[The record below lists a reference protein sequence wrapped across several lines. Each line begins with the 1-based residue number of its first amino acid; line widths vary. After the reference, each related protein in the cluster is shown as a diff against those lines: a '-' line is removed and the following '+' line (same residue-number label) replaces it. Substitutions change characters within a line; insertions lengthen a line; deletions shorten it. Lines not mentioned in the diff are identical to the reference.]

1 MKNNT
6 SSKNNLNEW
15 YVDLLRFTGF
25 PTPDFQIQEPTWWQY
40 IVGEPSE
47 TKVFHP
53 RKGQFQDK
61 GIFREGELILKIE
74 PFRIDWIYRVI
85 KSEVDQIKSSLGLLS
100 EASTSFNDSIKK
112 WFEVD
117 NFPTLQRVA
126 FGAFLIQ
133 PVEDRK
139 SGYEVISKY
148 LINSVKL
155 DPESSSDFLYQI
167 NRPRDSKLN
176 FPELKIN
183 RLTKWSVQTY
193 KHFGVAVGEESKT
206 VYESEESFACR
217 LELDINTIMN
227 IKNRFNSADSRNIFN
242 ELINLGLE
250 IAEKGDIK

>member
-1 MKNNT
+1 MKNNN
-6 SSKNNLNEW
+6 SSKNDLNNW

-25 PTPDFQIQEPTWWQY
+25 TTPDFQIQDPSWWQY

-47 TKVFHP
+47 TRVFHP

-61 GIFREGELILKIE
+61 GIFGEGELILKIE
-74 PFRIDWIYRVI
+74 PYRIDWIYRAMPI
-85 KSEVDQIKSSLGLLS
+85 EIDQNRSSLGLLS
-100 EASTSFNDSIKK
+100 EASESFNELIQK
-112 WFEVD
+112 WFVVD

-126 FGAFLIQ
+126 FGALVIQ

-139 SGYEVISKY
+139 TGYERISKY

-193 KHFGVAVGEESKT
+193 KHIGVAVGEESKT

-217 LELDINTIMN
+217 LELDINTMVN
-227 IKNRFNSADSRNIFN
+227 IKNRFNSNDSKNLFN
-242 ELINLGLE
+242 ELANLGLE

>member
-6 SSKNNLNEW
+6 LKINLNEW

-25 PTPDFQIQEPTWWQY
+25 PTPDFQIQEPSWWQY

-53 RKGQFQDK
+53 RKRQFQDK
-61 GIFREGELILKIE
+61 GIFKEGELILEIE
-74 PFRIDWIYRVI
+74 PFRIDWIYRVTQ
-85 KSEVDQIKSSLGLLS
+85 SEFDQIKNSLGLLS
-100 EASTSFNDSIKK
+100 EASKSFNESIQK
-112 WFEVD
+112 WFDVD
-117 NFPTLQRVA
+117 NFPTLQRLA
-126 FGAFLIQ
+126 FGALLIQ
-133 PVEDRK
+133 PVKNRK
-139 SGYEVISKY
+139 SGYNRISKY

-183 RLTKWSVQTY
+183 RLTKWSVQTH
-193 KHFGVAVGEESKT
+193 KHFGVAVGKESKT

-217 LELDINTIMN
+217 LELDINTMPN
-227 IKNRFNSADSRNIFN
+227 IKNRFNSDDSKNIFN
-242 ELINLGLE
+242 ELVNLGIE
-250 IAEKGDIK
+250 IAEKGDTK

>member
-1 MKNNT
+1 M
-6 SSKNNLNEW
+6 
-15 YVDLLRFTGF
+15 
-25 PTPDFQIQEPTWWQY
+25 P
-40 IVGEPSE
+40 
-47 TKVFHP
+47 
-53 RKGQFQDK
+53 
-61 GIFREGELILKIE
+61 IE
-74 PFRIDWIYRVI
+74 IDQNR
-85 KSEVDQIKSSLGLLS
+85 SSLGLLS
-100 EASTSFNDSIKK
+100 EASESFNELIQK
-112 WFEVD
+112 WFVVD

-126 FGAFLIQ
+126 FGALVIQ

-139 SGYEVISKY
+139 TGYERISKY

-193 KHFGVAVGEESKT
+193 KHIGVAVGEESKT

-217 LELDINTIMN
+217 LELDINTMVN
-227 IKNRFNSADSRNIFN
+227 IKNRFNSNDSKNLFN
-242 ELINLGLE
+242 ELANLGLE